1 MNPTELVSRETINAK
16 KEIYRDLLFHWNKQI
31 ALVQDNS
38 LEEFNERHWNDSLQ
52 LLKYIDNPSA
62 TILDVGSGGGFP
74 GVVLGIHGL
83 HATLTDI
90 IMKKVIFLKE
100 ALRVCSLSHCSVLH
114 DAGRSPEAFDI
125 VTSRAFSTL
134 KTIFGYQLN
143 VSRETTIGLHM
154 KGKNYE
160 DELKEALKIYT
171 FSHEVYP
178 SQTSPE
184 GVIIRVSNLTK
195 K

>member
-1 MNPTELVSRETINAK
+1 MNPTDLVSRETINAK
-16 KEIYRDLLFHWNKQI
+16 KEIYRDLLFRWNKQI

-38 LEEFNERHWNDSLQ
+38 LEEFNERHWNDSIQ
-52 LLKYIDNPSA
+52 LLTYIDNP
-62 TILDVGSGGGFP
+62 TGTVFDIGSGGGFP

-83 HATLTDI
+83 HVTLTDI

-100 ALRVCSLSHCSVLH
+100 ALRVCSLPHCHVLH
-114 DAGRSPEAFDI
+114 DAGTAHKTYDI

-143 VSRETTIGLHM
+143 VSRETTIGLHL

-160 DELKEALKIYT
+160 EELEESRKIYN
-171 FSHEVYP
+171 FSSHIFP
-178 SQTSPE
+178 SQTSTD
-184 GVIIRVSNLTK
+184 GVIIRIENLTK